1 MCSHAKVGEK
11 IRIAVAFIEVVAMFY
26 DENGEPM
33 FGEDEYHN
41 KIFSPVCTWCAHY
54 QGARTCAAFPD
65 GIPPEI
71 FLGENDHTQPYEGDH
86 GILFEQEDSR

>member
-1 MCSHAKVGEK
+1 
-11 IRIAVAFIEVVAMFY
+11 MFY

-33 FGEDEYHN
+33 FGEDEYQN
-41 KIFSPVCTWCAHY
+41 KIFSPVCARCRHY
-54 QGARTCAAFPD
+54 DWSTIRACSAFPD

-86 GILFEQEDSR
+86 GILFEPEDSQ